1 MNPWGW
7 HGSLE
12 GFGGLKTNEAYHSKA
27 DASLIPDFF
36 FFENLTTPF
45 FGNVCFIMC
54 DSAFW
59 RLIIIKKK
67 IKIKNQS
74 LMLYQIYSKK
84 IQIYIR
90 RRFAR
95 CAASG
100 LK

>member
-1 MNPWGW
+1 M
-7 HGSLE
+7 
-12 GFGGLKTNEAYHSKA
+12 TYM
-27 DASLIPDFF
+27 
-36 FFENLTTPF
+36 LT
-45 FGNVCFIMC
+45 
-54 DSAFW
+54 
-59 RLIIIKKK
+59 KKK

-100 LK
+100 LKKSHLSFFLNTTVKGANTQTDLPLFEIPTPFKEQGTRYGMSYRYSQQ